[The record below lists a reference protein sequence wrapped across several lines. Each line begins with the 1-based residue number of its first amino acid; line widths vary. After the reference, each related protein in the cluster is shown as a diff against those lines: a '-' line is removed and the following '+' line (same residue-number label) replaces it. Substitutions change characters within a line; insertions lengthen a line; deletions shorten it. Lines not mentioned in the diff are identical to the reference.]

1 MANYKLAL
9 TALLM
14 IFLFSA
20 SAIYSISFVLPKF
33 IAKFGDFASFA
44 IPLSWIGGAIGGLLM
59 GIFGDAKGKRLSLLI
74 SILLF
79 VFPIIGNII
88 VNNIVIFYVI
98 WFLIGYGVN
107 AVNGISY
114 VYAAELSPLKTRGLI
129 GSIMQG
135 LYFLGAIT
143 GLLISFITRE
153 SLFLYYMIIFVLSI
167 ISIPLWFL
175 IPESR
180 WRAKFSFRISK
191 DMIKVTIFGSLFSI
205 GAFLLLVPL
214 VSLSFTLFS
223 ILRVNVYAIILTGF
237 IIGMIGFTVAG
248 SISDR
253 IGRKTASYVFAGIS
267 VLASLLF
274 FFGVNYTYLVISSFI
289 LLMLGSSFFAYFG
302 IWMSEVY
309 PNNFKATG
317 TNVTLFLGRL
327 LGGGFGV
334 TLVLLLPLG
343 LERDL
348 SLTAL
353 ISSII
358 VLLSATQLPETVKT
372 K

>member
-9 TALLM
+9 TALLT

-20 SAIYSISFVLPKF
+20 LAIYSISFVLPKF
-33 IAKFGDFASFA
+33 ISSFGGLASFA

-59 GIFGDAKGKRLSLLI
+59 GIFGDTKGKRLSLLI

-79 VFPIIGNII
+79 VFPILGN
-88 VNNIVIFYVI
+88 VVVDNVVLFYLI
-98 WFLIGYGVN
+98 WFLIGFGVN

-114 VYAAELSPLKTRGLI
+114 VYAAELSPPSIRGLI

-135 LYFLGAIT
+135 LYFLGAIL
-143 GLLISFITRE
+143 GLLISFVTKETI
-153 SLFLYYMIIFVLSI
+153 FPYYTIIFVLSA

-175 IPESR
+175 IPESK
-180 WRAKFSFRISK
+180 WKAKFSFRVSREFV
-191 DMIKVTIFGSLFSI
+191 KVTVFGSLFSI

-223 ILRVNVYAIILTGF
+223 SLKLNAYAVILIGF
-237 IIGMIGFTVAG
+237 IIGMIGFTIAG

-253 IGRKTASYVFAGIS
+253 IGRKKASYLFAGIS
-267 VLASLLF
+267 VFSSLLF
-274 FFGVNYTYLVISSFI
+274 FFGLVIASFI
-289 LLMLGSSFFAYFG
+289 LLMFGSSFFAYFG
-302 IWMSEVY
+302 IWMSEIY
-309 PNNFKATG
+309 PINFKATG
-317 TNVTLFLGRL
+317 TNITLFLGRL

-334 TLVLLLPLG
+334 TLVLLLPFG

-372 K
+372 Q

>member
-1 MANYKLAL
+1 
-9 TALLM
+9 
-14 IFLFSA
+14 
-20 SAIYSISFVLPKF
+20 
-33 IAKFGDFASFA
+33 
-44 IPLSWIGGAIGGLLM
+44 M
-59 GIFGDAKGKRLSLLI
+59 GIFGDTKGKRLSLLI

-114 VYAAELSPLKTRGLI
+114 VYAAELSPLNIRGLI

-135 LYFLGAIT
+135 LYFLGAIM
-143 GLLISFITRE
+143 GLLISFATRE

-175 IPESR
+175 IPESK
-180 WRAKFSFRISK
+180 WRAKFSFRISR

-223 ILRVNVYAIILTGF
+223 ILRVNVYAIILAGF

-274 FFGVNYTYLVISSFI
+274 FL
-289 LLMLGSSFFAYFG
+289 A
-302 IWMSEVY
+302 
-309 PNNFKATG
+309 
-317 TNVTLFLGRL
+317 
-327 LGGGFGV
+327 
-334 TLVLLLPLG
+334 
-343 LERDL
+343 
-348 SLTAL
+348 
-353 ISSII
+353 
-358 VLLSATQLPETVKT
+358 
-372 K
+372 

>member
-1 MANYKLAL
+1 MANYKAALA
-9 TALLM
+9 ALLT

-20 SAIYSISFVLPKF
+20 LAVYSISFVLPKF
-33 IAKFGDFASFA
+33 IAKFGGLASFA

-59 GIFGDAKGKRLSLLI
+59 GIFGDAKGRRLSLLI

-79 VFPIIGNII
+79 VFPLIGNII
-88 VNNIVIFYVI
+88 VNNIVVFYII
-98 WFLIGYGVN
+98 WFLIGFGVN

-114 VYAAELSPLKTRGLI
+114 VYAAELSPPNVRGLV

-135 LYFLGAIT
+135 LYFLGAIM
-143 GLLISFITRE
+143 GSLISFAARE
-153 SLFLYYMIIFVLSI
+153 SISLYYVTIFSLSA

-175 IPESR
+175 IPESK
-180 WRAKFSFRISK
+180 WRAKFSF
-191 DMIKVTIFGSLFSI
+191 KVSRDLAKATVFGSLFSI

-214 VSLSFTLFS
+214 VSLGFTLFTALGLNAYAV
-223 ILRVNVYAIILTGF
+223 ILAGF
-237 IIGMIGFTVAG
+237 IIGMIGFTAAG

-253 IGRKTASYVFAGIS
+253 IGRKRASYVFAGIS

-274 FFGVNYTYLVISSFI
+274 LFGVNNPNLVATSFI
-289 LLMLGSSFFAYFG
+289 LLMFGSSFFAYFG
-302 IWMSEVY
+302 VWMSEVY
-309 PNNFKATG
+309 PANFKATG
-317 TNVTLFLGRL
+317 TNITLFLGRL

-334 TLVLLLPLG
+334 TLALLLPFG

-353 ISSII
+353 ISSTI
-358 VLLSATQLPETVKT
+358 VLLSATQLPETVRAK
-372 K
+372 